1 MTTTFQRHQLL
12 HCWRKPARADA
23 MPKRGA
29 FTLIEVLLAM
39 GMFAMV
45 LVAIYASW
53 SAILRG
59 AKSGQL
65 AAAEA
70 QRSRITLRALR
81 EALSSTVMYTE
92 NTHLYSF
99 LTDTSGDYAG
109 VSFVSHLAASFPGSG
124 LFPDHPI
131 RRVTF
136 SVEPGES
143 GLNELILRQSPLLE
157 PSEAGVEPYKIR
169 LAPAVNWFRL
179 EFLDTNRW
187 EWNSEWIPTNQLPRL
202 VRVALGFGAATRH
215 VQRTDD
221 VTVQT
226 IYLNATAITRGA
238 PFRGAFPGGRPSGIL
253 PGSDARSAS
262 NGRNES
268 PQGGTSLRQPGLSG
282 GGNR

>member
-1 MTTTFQRHQLL
+1 ML
-12 HCWRKPARADA
+12 
-23 MPKRGA
+23 KRGA

-99 LTDTSGDYAG
+99 LTDTTGDYAG

-179 EFLDTNRW
+179 EFLDTNKW

-226 IYLNATAITRGA
+226 IYLNASAITRAA
-238 PFRGAFPGGRPSGIL
+238 PFRGAFPGGRSSGIL
-253 PGSDARSAS
+253 PGSGARSAS

-268 PQGGTSLRQPGLSG
+268 PQRGTSLRQPGLSG